1 MLWSFGR
8 ARADIKASSD
18 TCAAEASDRATM
30 PAQDLFEH
38 DKQVE
43 KRIGAAQGGGIEGG
57 WRRRRKGQR
66 GNGGI
71 SEKKE
76 SFRMIS
82 ERGGVNPNPGRQ

>member
-8 ARADIKASSD
+8 ARAEIKASSD

-43 KRIGAAQGGGIEGG
+43 KRIGAALGGVAKEAQGPG
-57 WRRRRKGQR
+57 R
-66 GNGGI
+66 NGGI

-82 ERGGVNPNPGRQ
+82 ERSGVNPNPGRQ